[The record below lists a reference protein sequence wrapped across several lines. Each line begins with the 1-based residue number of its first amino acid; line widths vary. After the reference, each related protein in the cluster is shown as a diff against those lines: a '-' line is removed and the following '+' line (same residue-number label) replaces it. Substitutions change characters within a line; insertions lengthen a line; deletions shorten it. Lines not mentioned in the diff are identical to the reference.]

1 MANILNA
8 LMERKL
14 VCKDS
19 LQTPTFNEPCNRQ
32 CKNCAFTNICMLKF
46 ITKYTI
52 EQYEK
57 SIKTNA

>member
-14 VCKDS
+14 GCKDS
-19 LQTPTFNEPCNRQ
+19 LQTPTFNESCNKQ
-32 CKNCAFTNICMLKF
+32 CWNCTFTNICMLKF

-52 EQYEK
+52 E
-57 SIKTNA
+57 